1 MGYAPS
7 RSSGWERLCGRTTI
21 LSMRYLII
29 RISTAALAVIVVC
42 TSMVAAQAEVFPVA
56 SSVRTMYAKRE
67 IVHTL
72 EALKSG
78 ARLGEQRSRLV
89 TKGDRLHFEV
99 VTEFEDGVVSDER
112 GVMDI
117 SSGYRALSY
126 RKIGRR
132 NGVIED
138 ELRVDFLSGHTEWMV
153 HGERHEQT
161 FSFAPDTYAGPML
174 AVVLAAVP
182 EMPEGGTSFQMITF
196 RPDPRVYTIQV
207 DVMDRGTFDLVTTP
221 APATKLR
228 LKVDLGSVGNALF
241 KRIIPTHYFWYTQD
255 SSPDFFAFEGQLGH
269 DGPEL
274 LMFPRG
280 LQRRDLPGDGTVVA
294 QQ

>member
-1 MGYAPS
+1 MC
-7 RSSGWERLCGRTTI
+7 ERAAI
-21 LSMRYLII
+21 LSMRYLIL
-29 RISTAALAVIVVC
+29 RISMAVLAIVVC
-42 TSMVAAQAEVFPVA
+42 TPMAVVHAEVFPVA
-56 SSVRTMYAKRE
+56 ASVRTRDTARE
-67 IVHTL
+67 AVHTL

-78 ARLGEQRSRLV
+78 ARVGEQHSRLA
-89 TKGDRLHFEV
+89 TEGDRLRFEV
-99 VTEFEDGVVSDER
+99 VTRFEDGVVSDER

-117 SSGYRALSY
+117 SNGYRALSFS
-126 RKIGRR
+126 KVGRR
-132 NGVIED
+132 NGVVED
-138 ELRVDFLSGHTEWMV
+138 ELRVDFVSGHTEWMI

-161 FSFAPDTYAGPML
+161 FSFTPDTYAGPML

-182 EMPEGGTSFQMITF
+182 QMPEGQASFQMITF

-207 DVMDRGTFDLVTTP
+207 DVVDRGTFDLVSTP
-221 APATKLR
+221 SAATKLR

-274 LMFPRG
+274 LMFPQG
-280 LQRRDLPGDGTVVA
+280 LQRQAVPGDGTVVA
-294 QQ
+294 AQH